1 MSNSLQPRPNAP
13 IEIIGEFPSPEAAE
27 RCVESLND
35 TNVRVH
41 DVTVWNGESAKM
53 NVVIEP
59 VPTKNGRDKGFIIM
73 ALATSFTVLGLIT
86 TLAIMYGE
94 PSWGFFRHAGVGL
107 TAMVGAVLG
116 CMFGTLIGAVIVGSV
131 RDDETVVYR
140 QSQTTSP
147 LTNINPQEY
156 ATEASIYKPA
166 SEAVLTPT
174 PLSLVG
180 KSKVLIDI
188 LLDEEAYLKKIS
200 ELMLKCGASK
210 VTMRFAGAH

>member
-1 MSNSLQPRPNAP
+1 MSNSLQPRQNAP

-35 TNVRVH
+35 TSVRVH

-59 VPTKNGRDKGFIIM
+59 SPTTKSTDRGFIIM
-73 ALATSFTVLGLIT
+73 ALATSFSVLGLIT

-94 PSWGFFRHAGVGL
+94 PSWGFFKQAGFGL

-116 CMFGTLIGAVIVGSV
+116 CMFGTLIGAAIVGSI
-131 RDDETVVYR
+131 REEETLVYR
-140 QSQTTSP
+140 QSQASAPFTSV
-147 LTNINPQEY
+147 NPQEY

-210 VTMRFAGAH
+210 VTMRFAGAQ